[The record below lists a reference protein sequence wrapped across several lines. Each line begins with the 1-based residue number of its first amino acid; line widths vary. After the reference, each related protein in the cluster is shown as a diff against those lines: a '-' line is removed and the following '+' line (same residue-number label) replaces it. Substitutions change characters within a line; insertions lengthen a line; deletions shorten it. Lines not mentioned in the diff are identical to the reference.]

1 VSNEQPSGKGGSLPL
16 PWVLTVAFIC
26 FGVGL
31 PLYLVKQDQNAKER
45 ARLELEAK
53 CSAYEEEL
61 TAIIKRAYRLSA
73 KGISL
78 EEQAKS
84 GSIQFSAIMPGLEDN
99 IISIQESTDKMKS
112 VNTLFVSEC
121 GKERSQAW
129 FRANFEKL
137 RLEVEAQ

>member
-1 VSNEQPSGKGGSLPL
+1 M

-53 CSAYEEEL
+53 CFAYEEEL
-61 TAIIKRAYRLSA
+61 TAIVKHTYRLSA
-73 KGISL
+73 KGLSL
-78 EEQAKS
+78 EKQGMR
-84 GSIQFSAIMPGLEDN
+84 GSIQYSSIMPALEDT
-99 IISIQESTDKMKS
+99 IISIQEGSEKMKS